1 MSLQEIL
8 SLSVKKAVQELFEV
22 SIEKI
27 EFQATKKDFEGDITV
42 VIFPLL
48 KVIKG
53 NPVEIGTKIGNYLTE
68 NLQEV
73 EKFNVVAGFL
83 NIVISDSYFVNF
95 FNEILPNKTFGFGSA
110 TENDKAVMVEY
121 SSPNTNKPLH
131 LGHVRNNLLGYS
143 VAEIIK
149 ASGKKVYKT
158 QIINDRGI
166 HICKSMLAWQKFGQG
181 ETPETS
187 GLKGDK
193 LVGNYYVVF
202 NNKIKKEL
210 EHLFRIA
217 WFEFDEIKKENS
229 LNPSRLRMMDEN
241 TKMNLIL
248 SAYDRAFKLYLAKKK
263 LISYDVLLDSK
274 FKTYNLLNFN
284 DSSTNNTIID
294 TRKISDEKKEFES
307 QGTRIF
313 EYFKGKELKFKNK
326 KLKTMFSTILKELEN
341 ITPLMKE
348 TQQMLLDWEAGKPEV
363 IQLWKT
369 MNQWVYD
376 GFAQTY
382 KNLGVDFDSY
392 YYESNTY
399 LLGKEVVQFGLEKGI
414 FEKDPDGSV
423 WIDLTEDGL
432 DRKIVLRSDGT
443 AVYMTQD
450 IGTAIQRV
458 KDFPDVGGMVYTVGN
473 EQDYHFKVLFLIL
486 KKLGFEWAANLFH
499 LSYGMV
505 ELPSGKMKS
514 REGTV
519 VDADDLMQEMTT
531 TAQSISEELGK
542 LEGYSNEEKSK
553 LYKTIGLGAL
563 KYYILKVDPKKSMT
577 FNPEESV
584 DFAGNTGPF
593 IQYTYARIQSILRK
607 ANFDFVTPSAVDV
620 LHEKEKELV
629 KQLALFPE
637 IIQNAAQNHS
647 PALIANYTYDLVKE
661 FNSFYQNVSILGEE
675 NQDKKVFRVQ
685 LSQKVADTI
694 KLAFGLLGIDVPE
707 RM

>member
-1 MSLQEIL
+1 MTLHNTLTLHIQ
-8 SLSVKKAVQELFEV
+8 KAVQELFDLA
-22 SIEKI
+22 IEKI
-27 EFQATKKDFEGDITV
+27 EFQATRKDFEGDITMV
-42 VIFPLL
+42 VFPLVKAL
-48 KVIKG
+48 KG
-53 NPVEIGTKIGNYLTE
+53 NPVEIGTQIGNYLVA
-68 NLQEV
+68 NVNEV
-73 EKFNVVAGFL
+73 AKFNVVGGFL
-83 NIVISDSYFVNF
+83 NIVISDAFYVAF
-95 FNEILPNKTFGFGSA
+95 FNAIKNNETFGFVAPKEG
-110 TENDKAVMVEY
+110 EKAVMVEY

-131 LGHVRNNLLGYS
+131 LGHIRNNLLGYS

-166 HICKSMLAWQKFGQG
+166 HICKSMLAWQKFGNG
-181 ETPETS
+181 KTPEST

-193 LVGNYYVVF
+193 LVGNFYVEF
-202 NNKIKKEL
+202 DKQYKKEISEL
-210 EHLFRIA
+210 IA
-217 WFEFDEIKKENS
+217 HGKTEEE
-229 LNPSRLRMMDEN
+229 
-241 TKMNLIL
+241 
-248 SAYDRAFKLYLAKKK
+248 AKK
-263 LISYDVLLDSK
+263 LAPS
-274 FKTYNLLNFN
+274 
-284 DSSTNNTIID
+284 
-294 TRKISDEKKEFES
+294 
-307 QGTRIF
+307 
-313 EYFKGKELKFKNK
+313 
-326 KLKTMFSTILKELEN
+326 ILEA
-341 ITPLMKE
+341 
-348 TQQMLLDWEAGKPEV
+348 QQMLLDWENGKPEV
-363 IQLWKT
+363 IALWKT

-376 GFAQTY
+376 GFEQTY
-382 KNLGVDFDSY
+382 KNLGVNFDSY

-423 WIDLTEDGL
+423 WIDLTADGL

-486 KKLGFEWAANLFH
+486 KKLGFDWADSLYH

-519 VDADDLMQEMTT
+519 VDADDLMAEMTT
-531 TAQSISEELGK
+531 TAQTISEDLGK
-542 LEGYSNEEKSK
+542 LDGYSDAEKAV
-553 LYKTIGLGAL
+553 LFNTIGLGAL
-563 KYYILKVDPKKSMT
+563 KYYMLKVDPKKQMM

-607 ANFDFVTPSAVDV
+607 ADFDTSISISGLE
-620 LHEKEKELV
+620 LHEKEKELI
-629 KQLALFPE
+629 KQVQLFPE
-637 IIQNAAQNHS
+637 VIQNAAENHS

-661 FNSFYQNVSILGEE
+661 FNSFYQQVSILGEE
-675 NQDKKVFRVQ
+675 HHDKKVFRVQ
-685 LSQKVADTI
+685 LSKSVGNTI
-694 KLAFGLLGIDVPE
+694 KNAFQLLGIEVPE